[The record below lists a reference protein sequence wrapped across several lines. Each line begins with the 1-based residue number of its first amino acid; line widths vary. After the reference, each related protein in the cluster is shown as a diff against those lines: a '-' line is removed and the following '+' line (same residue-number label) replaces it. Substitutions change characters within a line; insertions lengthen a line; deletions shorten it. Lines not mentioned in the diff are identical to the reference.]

1 MKKSVVWMLVV
12 LVVVITG
19 IVIFGKDS
27 SKKDV
32 VTNSNSSSNVSEAS
46 SPVPVIETVKVSS
59 KTSKYE
65 NSELGFAVNYPT
77 VWQVENNDNGVT
89 FIVGLDKTQ
98 VSTVA
103 TLQADVNVFVGK
115 CAFPAVTTV
124 KDRGTI
130 KIGNLNANMIS
141 MSNSVQGRAYFNRM
155 YSIQNGSTC
164 YMFKFTSIAQSPENK
179 GLTGSNI
186 IQAQNNNKAI
196 INATDA
202 EFIEMVKSF
211 TIVQSAIGQDETKA
225 PVKR

>member
-1 MKKSVVWMLVV
+1 MKKSVVWVLIV

-19 IVIFGKDS
+19 IVIFGKDT

-32 VTNSNSSSNVSEAS
+32 VNQNTNSSTSDVTA
-46 SPVPVIETVKVSS
+46 PVPVTETLKVSS

-65 NSELGFAVNYPT
+65 NSELGFSVNYPT
-77 VWQVENNDNGVT
+77 VWQAENNDNGVT
-89 FIVGLDKTQ
+89 FIVGLDKSQ

-103 TLQADVNVFVGK
+103 TLQADVNVYVAK

-130 KIGNLNANMIS
+130 KIGDLTANMIS

-155 YSIQNGSTC
+155 YSIQKGNTC
-164 YMFKFTSIAQSPENK
+164 YMFKFTSIAQSPESK

-196 INATDA
+196 INATDT
-202 EFIEMVKSF
+202 EFMDMVKSF
-211 TIVQSAIGQDETKA
+211 AILQSAIGQDETKA
-225 PVKR
+225 PVKK